1 MLTNSIREHY
11 QIKPIKSDWKE
22 YELKNGYGS
31 KVLIDKENILQK
43 FIMDNSDKGNI
54 SYREI
59 DYNVQLTSDFKIISK
74 TGKSKGLS
82 YSALEKIKPAN
93 KYLRISS
100 NSIDLYNYDNNINI
114 LRDYN
119 LSFKAAKNVIEYL
132 EKRIKNTNIFEKEE
146 FEKYISTKKQK
157 RQIIKSGDIFRI
169 KLCNRQFAY
178 GRVIF
183 DLDKFRNYKPAF
195 ISELNVGFRDSL
207 IFDKVL
213 VTPSLID
220 FYLFKTDN
228 PYLNPKDFDALK
240 TTPSIIKN
248 SELIKNNTFQII
260 GNTAIDLSSFDI
272 PMDWETYYQY
282 KPISHLFKWGAGIKT
297 FEPVKRLEKL
307 TELTYPM
314 NYNPINLGAVEEF
327 DGFLTSCLSGTPNF
341 KYVST
346 NGDLREPL
354 FSEVREII
362 SKNINF
368 NIDKNEYDKFAN
380 QFGFMTKAEIL
391 TFTQS

>member
-1 MLTNSIREHY
+1 MLTNSIREYY
-11 QIKPIKSDWKE
+11 QIKSIKSDWKE
-22 YELKNGYGS
+22 VELKNGYGS
-31 KVLIDKENILQK
+31 KVLIDKKNVLQK
-43 FIMDNSDKGNI
+43 FIMDNSDKDTI

-59 DYNVQLTSDFKIISK
+59 DYNVQLTNDFKIIGK

-82 YSALEKIKPAN
+82 YSVLEKIKPAN
-93 KYLRISS
+93 KYFSVSS
-100 NSIDLYNYDNNINI
+100 NSIDLYNFDNNINV
-114 LRDYN
+114 LFDYN
-119 LSFKAAKNVIEYL
+119 LKFKSAKEVTKYIES
-132 EKRIKNTNIFEKEE
+132 RIKNTSLFEKEE

-157 RQIIKSGDIFRI
+157 RQAIQSGDIFRI
-169 KLCNRQFAY
+169 KLNNRQFAY

-213 VTPSLID
+213 MTPSLID

-260 GNTAIDLSSFDI
+260 GNTAIDLASFDI

-282 KPISHLFKWGAGIKT
+282 KPISHIFKWGAGIKT
-297 FEPVKRLEKL
+297 FEPIKRLEKL

-314 NYNPINLGAVEEF
+314 NYNPINLRAIEEF

-341 KYVST
+341 KYVSS

-368 NIDKNEYDKFAN
+368 NIDTNEYDKFAKEY
-380 QFGFMTKAEIL
+380 GFMTKAEIL
-391 TFTQS
+391 MFTQS

>member
-341 KYVST
+341 KYVSS

>member
-114 LRDYN
+114 LFDYN
-119 LSFKAAKNVIEYL
+119 LSLKGAKDVTEYL
-132 EKRIKNTNIFEKEE
+132 EKRIKNTNQFEKEE

>member
-93 KYLRISS
+93 KYFRISS

-119 LSFKAAKNVIEYL
+119 LSFKAANNVIEYL
-132 EKRIKNTNIFEKEE
+132 EKRIKNTNQFEKEE

-228 PYLNPKDFDALK
+228 PYLNPKNFDALK

-282 KPISHLFKWGAGIKT
+282 KPISHIFKWGAGIKT